1 MALSMKRT
9 SGKRASGQR
18 RRREDGATTKAQLLE
33 AAGVLFAEKGFDRTT
48 AKEIAEK
55 AGTNAASV
63 NYHFGGI
70 EGLYEEVLVE
80 AHHRFVSLQALASA
94 VEGEGDPQQK
104 LRRLLEL
111 FINAVTEP
119 ASSSWA
125 VRVLTREILS
135 PTPYFHT
142 LRRKA
147 IEPKKSLIFG
157 LVSEVLGLPRE
168 HPSVARA
175 CFSIAAPCFLLLV
188 ADRHL
193 IKQVFPALGADATDA
208 QALIDH
214 MVRFALGGIAEVS
227 KHEAPQSSVAR
238 RSNKAG

>member
-9 SGKRASGQR
+9 SGERASGQR

-142 LRRKA
+142 LAPESDRAQEIAHFR
-147 IEPKKSLIFG
+147 
-157 LVSEVLGLPRE
+157 LGLR
-168 HPSVARA
+168 SARSPA
-175 CFSIAAPCFLLLV
+175 GASLGSAGLLQHRGTLLPTFSW
-188 ADRHL
+188 
-193 IKQVFPALGADATDA
+193 
-208 QALIDH
+208 LIDT
-214 MVRFALGGIAEVS
+214 
-227 KHEAPQSSVAR
+227 
-238 RSNKAG
+238 